1 MTAHAT
7 LLSELES
14 AIQSGS
20 GERRTEI
27 LRRVTDLFVNAAP
40 QISEEQT
47 AVFGDVFEH
56 LIREIEWKAVLE
68 LSDRVAAVDNTPHK
82 LVRRL
87 AYDDSIEISGPVLE
101 QSERLGDDELVEIA
115 RTKSQAHLAAIA
127 GRSHIHESVTE
138 VLVERG
144 DRAVVQKVAANDGAR
159 LSDLSFRALVDRS
172 EEDEDLAETV
182 AKRRELPPQ
191 LFRQLVTKATLA
203 VQQRML
209 ASANP
214 GTVAEVKRVLADISR
229 EVEEKTVARRDYD
242 AAKRAVML
250 LQQQNRLST
259 KALMDFAL
267 AREFEPMVATLAA
280 LTGVSIELV
289 DRLMS
294 DASGDGLVI
303 LCKSIG
309 LDWNTARAVI
319 VASAD
324 GEPMLVAR
332 SDEISVRYLKLSS
345 YAAQRVIRFWQAR
358 EKLGRDG

>member
-14 AIQSGS
+14 AIQTGS

-27 LRRVTDLFVNAAP
+27 LRRVTDLFLNAAP
-40 QISEEQT
+40 QISDEQT

-68 LSDRVAAVDNTPHK
+68 LSDRVASVDNAPHK

-101 QSERLGDDELVEIA
+101 RSDRLDDDELVEIA

-127 GRSHIHESVTE
+127 GRAQIHEAVTDM
-138 VLVERG
+138 LVERG
-144 DRAVVQKVAANDGAR
+144 DQAVMLKVAANDGAR
-159 LSDLSFRALVDRS
+159 LSALSFRTLVDHS
-172 EEDEDLAETV
+172 EDDEDLAVTV

-191 LFRQLVTKATLA
+191 LFRQLVSKATLA
-203 VQQRML
+203 VQQRMM
-209 ASANP
+209 STANP
-214 GTVAEVKRVLADISR
+214 GTAAEIKRVLAGISR
-229 EVEEKTVARRDYD
+229 EVEEKTVAQRDYD
-242 AAKRAVML
+242 AAKRAVMI
-250 LQQQNRLST
+250 LQQQNRLGT
-259 KALMDFAL
+259 KALMDYAL
-267 AREFEPMVATLAA
+267 AREFEEMVATLAA
-280 LTGVSIELV
+280 LTGVSVELV
-289 DRLMS
+289 DRLMG
-294 DASGDGLVI
+294 DTSGDGLVI

-309 LDWNTARAVI
+309 LDWNTARAVF

-324 GEPMLVAR
+324 GEPMHVAR
-332 SDEISVRYLKLSS
+332 TDEISGRYLKLSA

-358 EKLGRDG
+358 EKLGS

>member
-1 MTAHAT
+1 MTAHGT

-40 QISEEQT
+40 QITDAQT

-68 LSDRVAAVDNTPHK
+68 LSDRVAAVDNTPQK

-101 QSERLGDDELVEIA
+101 RSERLDNDDLVEIA

-127 GRSHIHESVTE
+127 GRSHIHESVTD

-144 DRAVVQKVAANDGAR
+144 DRTVVHKVATNDGAR
-159 LSDLSFRALVDRS
+159 LSDLSFRTLVDRS
-172 EEDEDLAETV
+172 EEDEDLAVTV

-191 LFRQLVTKATLA
+191 LFRQLVAKATLA
-203 VQQRML
+203 VQQRIL

-214 GTVAEVKRVLADISR
+214 GTVADISR

-259 KALMDFAL
+259 RALMDFAL

-280 LTGVSIELV
+280 LTGVSVELV
-289 DRLMS
+289 DRLMG
-294 DASGDGLVI
+294 DTSGDGLVI
-303 LCKSIG
+303 LCKSIA

-332 SDEISVRYLKLSS
+332 TDEISVRYLKLST

-358 EKLGRDG
+358 EKLGREG